1 MLLLALESC
10 TDGTLGSALTLEM
23 ERPPDTLGPVVAT
36 DRESPDPATVSEE
49 PGPFFGLTRVM
60 VNGLFSAVGVG
71 LMVRRVGEE
80 AAAPRFNGLT
90 VTGTAKADTLARLAV
105 GFEGLSVTNA
115 RN

>member
-23 ERPPDTLGPVVAT
+23 ERPPDTLVPVVAT
-36 DRESPDPATVSEE
+36 DRESPDPTTVSEE
-49 PGPFFGLTRVM
+49 PGPFFGPTRVM
-60 VNGLFSAVGVG
+60 VNGLLSAVGVG
-71 LMVRRVGEE
+71 LKAGTVGEE
-80 AAAPRFNGLT
+80 AAAPIGLT
-90 VTGTAKADTLARLAV
+90 GTVTAKADTLAGLAV